1 MTLETIK
8 KIPVRMK
15 CDEKGKKRPLYP
27 KNWQDP
33 DQEYSDEE
41 IAQANALAVLT
52 GEANNITVIDVDNE
66 DALRQLETK
75 GKISLFNESGLVVKT
90 KKGWHFY
97 FLYEKGIKTTTS
109 FLGIKGVDI
118 RNDGGN
124 VFIWTDASVDC
135 ARYDVIKSETLTPFP
150 DRLVF
155 STGESGIVQREEKV
169 VGQGEPLAP
178 LLHSLLKAS
187 PFHGKLRGLTEE
199 GKKALRR
206 LTPKYF
212 RDPTMNPHYAK
223 IFEEK
228 GYIEP
233 NDIEDGDGHEYLKR
247 VRGILMTDETVDRQ
261 LYEETLRFLNEA
273 WAEPMDATKL
283 YREIIS
289 FDDQSLWSYDEG
301 WEEKAEARSQI
312 ALLEAAGVE
321 LYITYSGRPFYRDM
335 KSGRIEY
342 PSKTDFEQI
351 LYRSITG
358 SEKAFSAKN
367 WQYVQRAEVKFDP
380 RQGEKFEDEEGRLC
394 LNTFRRTVFMELFHR
409 QEQPKREPKLILA
422 LIRNLIPEKKMRKQF
437 LHWIAYFL
445 ATSARSTVT
454 YVLSSVPGAGKNLF
468 FDHVLTP
475 IFGKNQTYTA
485 GQKDI
490 ENDFNGWITNSGSGG
505 LLFVAFNEISS
516 TYRDKKQAHNR
527 LKSYITD
534 EYISV
539 RAMRTDAVNV
549 RVFFNTLFFSNDEAP
564 VEIEQ
569 DDRRY
574 NVIRTE
580 TKLEEVPEFKELV
593 GTPELMMKLAEELPD
608 FVRYLSQIPL
618 DPRRYNKVIQSED
631 RTEAILETLP
641 MLEQILLLIKLRRF
655 DELAEVLHLEEIQ
668 KARLLAHVD
677 DAEPAIEQVF
687 LYDAVVKALREAY
700 GKPPALTKHRF
711 SRKFAQIVW
720 GGKLDKVR
728 VVKKIGGKAIAF
740 YPLPPC
746 RSEE

>member
-1 MTLETIK
+1 MTLNAIK
-8 KIPVRMK
+8 KIPVYIK
-15 CDEKGKKRPLYP
+15 CGEDGKKQPIYP
-27 KNWQDP
+27 EDWQNPEREYTQKEKNR
-33 DQEYSDEE
+33 
-41 IAQANALAVLT
+41 ANAFAALT
-52 GEANNITVIDVDNE
+52 GESNGITVIDVDNE
-66 DALRQLETK
+66 EALRQLEAK
-75 GKISLFNESGLVVKT
+75 GKISLFNEAGLVVKT

-97 FLYEKGIKTTTS
+97 FLYEKGVSTCTR
-109 FLGIKGVDI
+109 FLGIRGVDI

-135 ARYDVIKSETLTPFP
+135 ASYDIIKSESLTPFP
-150 DRLVF
+150 DRLLF
-155 STGESGIVQREEKV
+155 NTESGIVQREEKV
-169 VGQGEPLAP
+169 VGLGEPLAP
-178 LLHSLLKAS
+178 LLHELLKAS
-187 PFHGKLRGLTEE
+187 PFHGKLRGLNEA

-212 RDPTMNPHYAK
+212 RDPIQSPHYAK
-223 IFEEK
+223 IFDEK

-247 VRGILMTDETVDRQ
+247 VRGILMSDETVDRN
-261 LYEETLRFLNEA
+261 LYENTLRFLNEA
-273 WAEPMDATKL
+273 WERPMDSTKL

-289 FDDQSLWSYDEG
+289 FDDNSLWNYDEG

-312 ALLEAAGVE
+312 AQLEAAGVE
-321 LYITYSGRPFYRDM
+321 LYITYSGRPFYREI

-342 PSKTDFEQI
+342 PTKTDFEQV
-351 LYRSITG
+351 LFRSITG
-358 SEKAFSAKN
+358 SDKPFSAKN

-380 RQGEKFEDEEGRLC
+380 RQSGKFEDEEGRLC
-394 LNTFRRTVFMELFHR
+394 LNTFRKTVFMELFTR
-409 QEQPKREPKLILA
+409 QEKPKREPELILA
-422 LIRNLIPEKKMRKQF
+422 LIRNLIPDKRIREQF
-437 LHWIAYFL
+437 IHWIAYFL
-445 ATSARSTVT
+445 ATFSRSTVT

-468 FDHVLTP
+468 FDHVITP
-475 IFGKNQTYTA
+475 IFGRNQTYTA

-516 TYRDKKQAHNR
+516 TYREKKQAHNR

-539 RAMRTDAVNV
+539 RAMRADAVNV

-569 DDRRY
+569 NDRRY

-580 TKLEEVPEFKELV
+580 TKLEEVPEFRELV
-593 GTPELMMKLAEELPD
+593 GTPDLVRRIAEELPD

-618 DPRRYNKVIQSED
+618 DSRKYNKVIDTKD

-641 MLEQILLLIKLRRF
+641 FLEQILVLIRLRRF
-655 DELAEVLHLEEIQ
+655 DELADVLHLEEIE
-668 KARLLAHVD
+668 KARLFAHVND
-677 DAEPAIEQVF
+677 EEPIIEQAM
-687 LYDAVVKALREAY
+687 LYDKVVNILTTAY
-700 GKPPALTKHRF
+700 GRPANLTKHRF
-711 SRKFAQIVW
+711 TKKFAQVVW
-720 GGKLDKVR
+720 A
-728 VVKKIGGKAIAF
+728 GKASDKIRIQKRIGEKIVSY
-740 YPLPPC
+740 YPLPP